1 MINEDWTPN
10 TAHTKNPV
18 PCILVSRRLTENEKL
33 KNGRLADVAPTLLA
47 LMGMGKGKEM
57 TGGEFD
63 QLTTRHNIIVRSS
76 LHDTKQPGSHS
87 NRFTELICPP

>member
-47 LMGMGKGKEM
+47 LMGMEKGKEM
-57 TGGEFD
+57 TGG
-63 QLTTRHNIIVRSS
+63 S
-76 LHDTKQPGSHS
+76 LI
-87 NRFTELICPP
+87 N